1 MSNRIVSYKYRET
14 DSTIWISGSGG
25 TSASIADDV
34 RAIKK
39 PNATPD
45 PNYNVRI
52 VGLNNTIGYVTDE
65 NQTIP
70 VSSSEELWVYRGY
83 QPIGTGDTNAYNY
96 NPYAHRP
103 YKLYSVV
110 TTQSGFPAFSW
121 LPSGSP
127 TFPTNAN
134 IPLGPLYVG
143 DSPKGGG
150 ITLDPNSNYGGSSNG
165 MYQASTLAIIGNP
178 TTESYTTQQVSG
190 SFEIY
195 HPEREVYPFIWT
207 RYTAGNFTPPA
218 AGAQFVIR
226 AQSGTL
232 SGSNFPL
239 AQYQLGQTNATPQKF
254 QNVNLP
260 RGIYSYTS
268 SGFDS
273 TGANDST
280 AFGST
285 IFGLYNTYDFYV
297 QYKAINVAASPATMR
312 VYYTASNLTSSF
324 FDLAADKQHS
334 FTALAGTP
342 SSSGV
347 GGTLPAASLIEVQ
360 FETAQGETVPDLYA
374 YRIDKVYASYSS
386 SLSSS
391 LDGIYVFNQIPQ
403 TNVEIT
409 SSIRVD
415 AWTGSDPGAKY
426 GSGSYSTSSYGAGE
440 LGDGNTWPTCS
451 IKIFKGNFPNH
462 VPAVDSQGNL
472 ISTVSQS
479 VLTSSLFHV
488 TQGSPTQHTMSY
500 LMTESI
506 FYRDCISMAVKVE
519 SGSAASS
526 SVQNALFVKDYYL
539 EFKNKPIVTGD
550 GLVPTNFEGAF
561 SGSIPFDKAE
571 DCQPFINNI
580 SADRENSLYMDVDYQ
595 TGLYIPTNQEQIQ
608 NRTAQKADVAD
619 SNYTMARSIQP
630 RYEGSFQSSFD
641 LNSINGLEG
650 GYGLPPIDYQT
661 AFFGYANEVTDP
673 YPMINGTTQANIKYL
688 IDGSGKA
695 TQPNLSTWASYDLES
710 TFQVFSTDP
719 ETGDI
724 KYFNRARIAIN
735 PDEQQTQ
742 YLALQGSQ
750 QLREVAKRAEPV
762 VYSQTSS
769 AGYATDIPFGGN
781 PNAVSNFSSDFTN
794 YSLTAL
800 GQAWTGDRDDKIFNI
815 YPLAGSSSVSLA
827 TTANRPGQAT
837 FVDAPFPLLTGSEQT
852 TGGVLAEG
860 GGIKFTTDPKAPTTT
875 SLSDQYTIS
884 IVYNQPSTRPQ
895 TYKTKKGKWNK
906 KSKYDST
913 VGDLRLKLMRSTS
926 PSFASV
932 GYQDITFNEPPKVRF
947 YFGAGDYVT
956 LDAITVFGSSNVGIE
971 DGDEIF
977 IIVQTSNIGDVL
989 YQTTGKNYDECT
1001 HVEFI
1006 INASS
1011 VGNLRS
1017 DFYYGWR
1024 AFGTYDQEPVQDDK
1038 NRWNP
1043 TIEKENGPP
1052 IFPVPQGPTTTIAI
1066 AGTKT
1071 AADTA
1076 DNAWNVPYWYYAG
1089 TDVTGS
1095 ALSEDDDNYF
1105 SILHLSSSNA
1115 NDLYG
1120 TSIQR
1125 TLPYSASLNT
1135 FFPGNLEPEDT
1146 AWPQQR
1152 LQWSLQVGDEIR
1164 FENNESTTRKI
1175 ISVTPP
1181 AENQALQKVSNSSN
1195 MPKGQL
1201 RIELDQP
1208 VVGVNLDFFLIRRFV
1223 PDASTLI
1230 FQTEFPYP
1238 GPPGNRT
1245 RFITNTGEYI
1255 SGSIGPS
1262 GAPTSSFLPATGSF
1276 VELPPEPLSKAQLT
1290 TTAIIFP
1297 EFPTEDINN
1306 EPDLLIEALRNNK
1319 LID

>member
-207 RYTAGNFTPPA
+207 RYTAGNFNPPA

-239 AQYQLGQTNATPQKF
+239 AQSQLGQTNATPQKF

-837 FVDAPFPLLTGSEQT
+837 FADAPFPLLTGSEQT
-852 TGGVLAEG
+852 TCGVLAE
-860 GGIKFTTDPKAPTTT
+860 
-875 SLSDQYTIS
+875 
-884 IVYNQPSTRPQ
+884 
-895 TYKTKKGKWNK
+895 
-906 KSKYDST
+906 
-913 VGDLRLKLMRSTS
+913 
-926 PSFASV
+926 
-932 GYQDITFNEPPKVRF
+932 
-947 YFGAGDYVT
+947 
-956 LDAITVFGSSNVGIE
+956 
-971 DGDEIF
+971 
-977 IIVQTSNIGDVL
+977 
-989 YQTTGKNYDECT
+989 
-1001 HVEFI
+1001 
-1006 INASS
+1006 
-1011 VGNLRS
+1011 
-1017 DFYYGWR
+1017 
-1024 AFGTYDQEPVQDDK
+1024 
-1038 NRWNP
+1038 
-1043 TIEKENGPP
+1043 
-1052 IFPVPQGPTTTIAI
+1052 
-1066 AGTKT
+1066 
-1071 AADTA
+1071 
-1076 DNAWNVPYWYYAG
+1076 
-1089 TDVTGS
+1089 
-1095 ALSEDDDNYF
+1095 
-1105 SILHLSSSNA
+1105 
-1115 NDLYG
+1115 
-1120 TSIQR
+1120 
-1125 TLPYSASLNT
+1125 
-1135 FFPGNLEPEDT
+1135 
-1146 AWPQQR
+1146 
-1152 LQWSLQVGDEIR
+1152 
-1164 FENNESTTRKI
+1164 
-1175 ISVTPP
+1175 
-1181 AENQALQKVSNSSN
+1181 
-1195 MPKGQL
+1195 
-1201 RIELDQP
+1201 
-1208 VVGVNLDFFLIRRFV
+1208 
-1223 PDASTLI
+1223 
-1230 FQTEFPYP
+1230 
-1238 GPPGNRT
+1238 
-1245 RFITNTGEYI
+1245 
-1255 SGSIGPS
+1255 
-1262 GAPTSSFLPATGSF
+1262 
-1276 VELPPEPLSKAQLT
+1276 
-1290 TTAIIFP
+1290 
-1297 EFPTEDINN
+1297 
-1306 EPDLLIEALRNNK
+1306 
-1319 LID
+1319 

>member
-207 RYTAGNFTPPA
+207 RYTAGNFNPPA

-239 AQYQLGQTNATPQKF
+239 AQSQLGQTNATPQKF

-688 IDGSGKA
+688 IDGSGKT

-837 FVDAPFPLLTGSEQT
+837 FADAPFPLLTGSEQT

-913 VGDLRLKLMRSTS
+913 VGDLRLRLMKSLS
-926 PSFASV
+926 PTFSAV

-956 LDAITVFGSSNVGIE
+956 LDAATVFGSSNVGIE

-977 IIVQTSNIGDVL
+977 IIVQTSNIGNVL
-989 YQTTGKNYDECT
+989 YQTSGKNYDECT

-1306 EPDLLIEALRNNK
+1306 EPDLLIESLRNNK

>member
-134 IPLGPLYVG
+134 IPLGPIYVG

-207 RYTAGNFTPPA
+207 RYTAGNFNPPA

-239 AQYQLGQTNATPQKF
+239 AQSQLGQTNATPQKF

-661 AFFGYANEVTDP
+661 AFFGYANEVTAP

-688 IDGSGKA
+688 IDGSGKE

-837 FVDAPFPLLTGSEQT
+837 FADAPFPLLTGSEQT

-913 VGDLRLKLMRSTS
+913 VGDLRLRLMKSLS
-926 PSFASV
+926 PTFSAV

-956 LDAITVFGSSNVGIE
+956 LDAATVFGSSNVGIE

-977 IIVQTSNIGDVL
+977 IIVQTSNIGNVL
-989 YQTTGKNYDECT
+989 YQTSGKNYDECT

-1052 IFPVPQGPTTTIAI
+1052 IFPVPQGPTPTIAI

-1071 AADTA
+1071 AAATA

>member
-1 MSNRIVSYKYRET
+1 
-14 DSTIWISGSGG
+14 
-25 TSASIADDV
+25 
-34 RAIKK
+34 
-39 PNATPD
+39 
-45 PNYNVRI
+45 
-52 VGLNNTIGYVTDE
+52 
-65 NQTIP
+65 
-70 VSSSEELWVYRGY
+70 
-83 QPIGTGDTNAYNY
+83 
-96 NPYAHRP
+96 
-103 YKLYSVV
+103 
-110 TTQSGFPAFSW
+110 
-121 LPSGSP
+121 
-127 TFPTNAN
+127 
-134 IPLGPLYVG
+134 
-143 DSPKGGG
+143 
-150 ITLDPNSNYGGSSNG
+150 

-207 RYTAGNFTPPA
+207 RYTAGNFNPPA

-239 AQYQLGQTNATPQKF
+239 AQSQLGQTNATPQKF

-837 FVDAPFPLLTGSEQT
+837 FADAPFPLLTGSEQT

-913 VGDLRLKLMRSTS
+913 VGDLRLRLMKSLS
-926 PSFASV
+926 PTFSAV

-956 LDAITVFGSSNVGIE
+956 LDAATVFGSSNVGIE

-977 IIVQTSNIGDVL
+977 IIVQTSNIGNVL
-989 YQTTGKNYDECT
+989 YQTSGKNYDECT

-1024 AFGTYDQEPVQDDK
+1024 AFGTYDQEPVQDVK
-1038 NRWNP
+1038 N
-1043 TIEKENGPP
+1043 
-1052 IFPVPQGPTTTIAI
+1052 
-1066 AGTKT
+1066 
-1071 AADTA
+1071 
-1076 DNAWNVPYWYYAG
+1076 
-1089 TDVTGS
+1089 
-1095 ALSEDDDNYF
+1095 
-1105 SILHLSSSNA
+1105 
-1115 NDLYG
+1115 
-1120 TSIQR
+1120 
-1125 TLPYSASLNT
+1125 
-1135 FFPGNLEPEDT
+1135 
-1146 AWPQQR
+1146 
-1152 LQWSLQVGDEIR
+1152 
-1164 FENNESTTRKI
+1164 
-1175 ISVTPP
+1175 
-1181 AENQALQKVSNSSN
+1181 
-1195 MPKGQL
+1195 
-1201 RIELDQP
+1201 
-1208 VVGVNLDFFLIRRFV
+1208 
-1223 PDASTLI
+1223 
-1230 FQTEFPYP
+1230 
-1238 GPPGNRT
+1238 
-1245 RFITNTGEYI
+1245 
-1255 SGSIGPS
+1255 
-1262 GAPTSSFLPATGSF
+1262 
-1276 VELPPEPLSKAQLT
+1276 
-1290 TTAIIFP
+1290 
-1297 EFPTEDINN
+1297 
-1306 EPDLLIEALRNNK
+1306 
-1319 LID
+1319 

>member
-207 RYTAGNFTPPA
+207 RYTAGNFNPPA

-239 AQYQLGQTNATPQKF
+239 AQSQLGQTNATPQKF

-426 GSGSYSTSSYGAGE
+426 GSGSYSTS
-440 LGDGNTWPTCS
+440 
-451 IKIFKGNFPNH
+451 
-462 VPAVDSQGNL
+462 
-472 ISTVSQS
+472 
-479 VLTSSLFHV
+479 
-488 TQGSPTQHTMSY
+488 
-500 LMTESI
+500 
-506 FYRDCISMAVKVE
+506 
-519 SGSAASS
+519 
-526 SVQNALFVKDYYL
+526 
-539 EFKNKPIVTGD
+539 
-550 GLVPTNFEGAF
+550 
-561 SGSIPFDKAE
+561 
-571 DCQPFINNI
+571 
-580 SADRENSLYMDVDYQ
+580 
-595 TGLYIPTNQEQIQ
+595 
-608 NRTAQKADVAD
+608 
-619 SNYTMARSIQP
+619 
-630 RYEGSFQSSFD
+630 
-641 LNSINGLEG
+641 
-650 GYGLPPIDYQT
+650 
-661 AFFGYANEVTDP
+661 
-673 YPMINGTTQANIKYL
+673 
-688 IDGSGKA
+688 
-695 TQPNLSTWASYDLES
+695 
-710 TFQVFSTDP
+710 
-719 ETGDI
+719 
-724 KYFNRARIAIN
+724 
-735 PDEQQTQ
+735 
-742 YLALQGSQ
+742 
-750 QLREVAKRAEPV
+750 
-762 VYSQTSS
+762 
-769 AGYATDIPFGGN
+769 
-781 PNAVSNFSSDFTN
+781 
-794 YSLTAL
+794 
-800 GQAWTGDRDDKIFNI
+800 
-815 YPLAGSSSVSLA
+815 
-827 TTANRPGQAT
+827 
-837 FVDAPFPLLTGSEQT
+837 
-852 TGGVLAEG
+852 
-860 GGIKFTTDPKAPTTT
+860 
-875 SLSDQYTIS
+875 
-884 IVYNQPSTRPQ
+884 
-895 TYKTKKGKWNK
+895 
-906 KSKYDST
+906 
-913 VGDLRLKLMRSTS
+913 
-926 PSFASV
+926 
-932 GYQDITFNEPPKVRF
+932 
-947 YFGAGDYVT
+947 
-956 LDAITVFGSSNVGIE
+956 
-971 DGDEIF
+971 
-977 IIVQTSNIGDVL
+977 
-989 YQTTGKNYDECT
+989 
-1001 HVEFI
+1001 
-1006 INASS
+1006 
-1011 VGNLRS
+1011 
-1017 DFYYGWR
+1017 
-1024 AFGTYDQEPVQDDK
+1024 
-1038 NRWNP
+1038 
-1043 TIEKENGPP
+1043 
-1052 IFPVPQGPTTTIAI
+1052 
-1066 AGTKT
+1066 
-1071 AADTA
+1071 
-1076 DNAWNVPYWYYAG
+1076 
-1089 TDVTGS
+1089 
-1095 ALSEDDDNYF
+1095 
-1105 SILHLSSSNA
+1105 
-1115 NDLYG
+1115 
-1120 TSIQR
+1120 
-1125 TLPYSASLNT
+1125 
-1135 FFPGNLEPEDT
+1135 
-1146 AWPQQR
+1146 
-1152 LQWSLQVGDEIR
+1152 
-1164 FENNESTTRKI
+1164 
-1175 ISVTPP
+1175 
-1181 AENQALQKVSNSSN
+1181 
-1195 MPKGQL
+1195 
-1201 RIELDQP
+1201 
-1208 VVGVNLDFFLIRRFV
+1208 
-1223 PDASTLI
+1223 
-1230 FQTEFPYP
+1230 
-1238 GPPGNRT
+1238 
-1245 RFITNTGEYI
+1245 
-1255 SGSIGPS
+1255 
-1262 GAPTSSFLPATGSF
+1262 
-1276 VELPPEPLSKAQLT
+1276 
-1290 TTAIIFP
+1290 
-1297 EFPTEDINN
+1297 
-1306 EPDLLIEALRNNK
+1306 
-1319 LID
+1319 

>member
-207 RYTAGNFTPPA
+207 RYTAGNFNPPA

-239 AQYQLGQTNATPQKF
+239 AQSQLGQTNATPQKF

-673 YPMINGTTQANIKYL
+673 YPMINGVTQANIKYL

-710 TFQVFSTDP
+710 SFQVFSTDP

-781 PNAVSNFSSDFTN
+781 PNSVSNFTSDFTN
-794 YSLTAL
+794 YALTAL

-837 FVDAPFPLLTGSEQT
+837 FADAPFPLLTGSEQT
-852 TGGVLAEG
+852 TGGVVAEG
-860 GGIKFTTDPKAPTTT
+860 GGIKFTTDPKAPTST

-895 TYKTKKGKWNK
+895 RYK
-906 KSKYDST
+906 
-913 VGDLRLKLMRSTS
+913 
-926 PSFASV
+926 
-932 GYQDITFNEPPKVRF
+932 I
-947 YFGAGDYVT
+947 
-956 LDAITVFGSSNVGIE
+956 
-971 DGDEIF
+971 
-977 IIVQTSNIGDVL
+977 
-989 YQTTGKNYDECT
+989 
-1001 HVEFI
+1001 
-1006 INASS
+1006 
-1011 VGNLRS
+1011 
-1017 DFYYGWR
+1017 
-1024 AFGTYDQEPVQDDK
+1024 
-1038 NRWNP
+1038 
-1043 TIEKENGPP
+1043 
-1052 IFPVPQGPTTTIAI
+1052 
-1066 AGTKT
+1066 
-1071 AADTA
+1071 
-1076 DNAWNVPYWYYAG
+1076 
-1089 TDVTGS
+1089 
-1095 ALSEDDDNYF
+1095 
-1105 SILHLSSSNA
+1105 
-1115 NDLYG
+1115 
-1120 TSIQR
+1120 
-1125 TLPYSASLNT
+1125 
-1135 FFPGNLEPEDT
+1135 
-1146 AWPQQR
+1146 
-1152 LQWSLQVGDEIR
+1152 
-1164 FENNESTTRKI
+1164 
-1175 ISVTPP
+1175 
-1181 AENQALQKVSNSSN
+1181 
-1195 MPKGQL
+1195 
-1201 RIELDQP
+1201 
-1208 VVGVNLDFFLIRRFV
+1208 
-1223 PDASTLI
+1223 
-1230 FQTEFPYP
+1230 
-1238 GPPGNRT
+1238 
-1245 RFITNTGEYI
+1245 
-1255 SGSIGPS
+1255 
-1262 GAPTSSFLPATGSF
+1262 
-1276 VELPPEPLSKAQLT
+1276 
-1290 TTAIIFP
+1290 
-1297 EFPTEDINN
+1297 
-1306 EPDLLIEALRNNK
+1306 
-1319 LID
+1319 